1 MGDRVEAV
9 FTALADPSRRFLVE
23 RLAAGGN
30 ATPTELAGEL
40 PVSRQAVAKHLA
52 SLEAAGLVH
61 GTRIGRNTVYRLDPA
76 PLLAATDWIAQV
88 GAEWDQRLTA
98 LAAHVSR
105 EDEPAAPEPGG
116 RGPTRPGR
124 V

>member
-1 MGDRVEAV
+1 VGDRVEAV
-9 FTALADPSRRFLVE
+9 FSALADPSRRFLLE
-23 RLAAGGN
+23 RLAATGT

-61 GTRIGRNTVYRLDPA
+61 GTRIGRNTVYRLDPE
-76 PLLAATDWIAQV
+76 PLEAATDWIARV
-88 GAEWDQRLTA
+88 GSEWDRRLAA
-98 LAAHVSR
+98 LAAHVSDDR
-105 EDEPAAPEPGG
+105 AARQPGAGGPGPAE
-116 RGPTRPGR
+116 R

>member
-9 FTALADPSRRFLVE
+9 FSALADPSRRFLLE
-23 RLAAGGN
+23 RLAASGT

-61 GTRIGRNTVYRLDPA
+61 GTRIGRNTVYRLDPE
-76 PLLAATDWIAQV
+76 PLEAATDWIARV
-88 GAEWDQRLTA
+88 GSEWDRRLAA
-98 LAAHVSR
+98 LAAHLGDDGAGPR
-105 EDEPAAPEPGG
+105 PRAGGPGAAE
-116 RGPTRPGR
+116 R

>member
-9 FTALADPSRRFLVE
+9 FSALADPSRRFVVE
-23 RLAAGGN
+23 RLAASGT

-61 GTRIGRNTVYRLDPA
+61 GTRVGRNTVYRLDTA
-76 PLLAATDWIAQV
+76 PLSAAAEWIARV
-88 GAEWDQRLTA
+88 GAEWDQRLAA
-98 LAAHVSR
+98 LAAHVGRQADRDTPDRGASPR
-105 EDEPAAPEPGG
+105 ESGSA
-116 RGPTRPGR
+116 
-124 V
+124 

>member
-76 PLLAATDWIAQV
+76 PLLAATDWIARV
-88 GAEWDQRLTA
+88 GAEWDQRLAA
-98 LAAHVSR
+98 LAVHVSR

-116 RGPTRPGR
+116 RGPTRQGR

>member
-61 GTRIGRNTVYRLDPA
+61 GTRIGRNTVSA
-76 PLLAATDWIAQV
+76 PMVTGDSWRTRYIHVTLYSVSSAPKAIARV
-88 GAEWDQRLTA
+88 R
-98 LAAHVSR
+98 R
-105 EDEPAAPEPGG
+105 EGTGG
-116 RGPTRPGR
+116 PS
-124 V
+124 

>member
-9 FTALADPSRRFLVE
+9 FSALADPSRRFVVE
-23 RLAAGGN
+23 RLAASGT

-61 GTRIGRNTVYRLDPA
+61 GTRVGRNTIYRLDPA
-76 PLLAATDWIAQV
+76 PLSEASAWIARV
-88 GAEWDQRLTA
+88 GAQWDQRLAA
-98 LAAHVSR
+98 LAAHLGR
-105 EDEPAAPEPGG
+105 EAERTTGDD
-116 RGPTRPGR
+116 
-124 V
+124 